1 MSSLIKVPEQY
12 RQTILDFLMDY
23 WQKRVWELQT
33 AVSDANA
40 FQELANDGT
49 WIWQSDLAQNL
60 QLIAL
65 AATGEVGRG
74 YVTLGRLAQSIHDLL
89 SRLFVPPDMGH
100 YLIERYIPKQLW
112 YEDLGQ
118 MVARAQRWLLRD
130 ELISLSQAAELL
142 DVHVSA
148 IRNRIYRRT
157 LTPYYDPD
165 AANPQRFTTFVLRS
179 EVEALRQ
186 KKEVG

>member
-1 MSSLIKVPEQY
+1 
-12 RQTILDFLMDY
+12 MDY

-33 AVSDANA
+33 AVKDATT
-40 FQELANDGT
+40 FQELVNNDS
-49 WIWQSDLAQNL
+49 WIWQSDLAQHL

-65 AATGEVGRG
+65 AATGKVDRS
-74 YVTLGRLAQSIHDLL
+74 YVTLDSVSLSIHDLL

-100 YLIERYIPKQLW
+100 YPIERYIPKRFW
-112 YEDLGQ
+112 YDDLGR

>member
-1 MSSLIKVPEQY
+1 
-12 RQTILDFLMDY
+12 MDY

-33 AVSDANA
+33 AVKDAPT
-40 FQELANDGT
+40 FQELANNDT
-49 WIWQSDLAQNL
+49 WSWQSDLAQNL
-60 QLIAL
+60 ELIAL
-65 AATGEVGRG
+65 AATGEVDRR
-74 YVTLGRLAQSIHDLL
+74 YATPDRVSQSIHDLL

-100 YLIERYIPKQLW
+100 YPIERYIPKQFW
-112 YEDLGQ
+112 YDDLGR

-130 ELISLSQAAELL
+130 ELITLSQAAELL

-165 AANPQRFTTFVLRS
+165 AANPQRFTTFVLHS

-186 KKEVG
+186 KKEVS